1 MMKSSILACFAAA
14 LIMVASAPA
23 FAGSCPMRMD
33 KIDAALSTAKLSQAD
48 MGKVTE
54 LRAKGEALH
63 KAGKHAES
71 VAALKEAQK
80 LLGIE

>member
-1 MMKSSILACFAAA
+1 MKSSIFACFAAA
-14 LIMVASAPA
+14 LILLASAPA

-33 KIDAALSTAKLSQAD
+33 KIDAALSSAKLSQAD
-48 MGKVTE
+48 MGKVTS
-54 LRAKGEALH
+54 LRAKGEAMH

-80 LLGIE
+80 ILGIE